1 MFRVYQCPRCHNI
14 GYAPVEKEADESR
27 CSLCQSIVLHE
38 PGTIYAATM
47 QEAQSNVKELVVQ
60 TRSKKN
66 EGGGGRGLGIK
77 KRVYY
82 IVEALIDLNRGR
94 PVTVDAVL
102 RECSDAG
109 IDLNRAMAFLEK
121 LESEGLVTRKGTHL
135 LITGEVS

>member
-1 MFRVYQCPRCHNI
+1 
-14 GYAPVEKEADESR
+14 
-27 CSLCQSIVLHE
+27 
-38 PGTIYAATM
+38 M

-60 TRSKKN
+60 SRRQKSQ
-66 EGGGGRGLGIK
+66 GGGGRGLGIK

-82 IVEALIDLNRGR
+82 IVEALIDINRGR

-109 IDLNRAMAFLEK
+109 IDLNKAMAFLEK

-135 LITGEVS
+135 VITGEVS